1 MRNVSERQNVHFVG
15 GFFRCTNASQR
26 SRVEYVTGEQ
36 SLSEPSTKPSLD
48 EEIIMARTTVD
59 DLFIHEL
66 SDVYSAEKQ
75 ITKALPRLARA
86 ATNPKL
92 SEAFTSH
99 LEETQGQIER
109 IDQLVEQAGLKLKRM
124 KCVAMEG
131 LIEESKE
138 LLDEIEKGEVLDAA
152 LIGACQKVEHYEIAS
167 YGTLIAMAKH
177 LGMNDAANLL
187 AETLAEEKSADEK
200 LTAIAEQG
208 GNQAATM
215 AKK

>member
-1 MRNVSERQNVHFVG
+1 
-15 GFFRCTNASQR
+15 
-26 SRVEYVTGEQ
+26 
-36 SLSEPSTKPSLD
+36 LD
-48 EEIIMARTTVD
+48 EDAIMARTTVD

-131 LIEESKE
+131 LVEESKE
-138 LLDEIEKGEVLDAA
+138 LLEEIEKGEVLDAA

-177 LGMNDAANLL
+177 LGMTDAANLF
-187 AETLAEEKSADEK
+187 AETLAEEKAADEK
-200 LTAIAEQG
+200 LSAIAEQG

-215 AKK
+215 TKK